1 MLKYSC
7 CLCGPSR
14 RNWKSTVPQV
24 RESGNYLLTGCQ
36 GSLSPLPQSQSWG
49 WGQEN
54 GGWKTGFPA
63 ESQLVPQNTSA
74 VSVPALSSS
83 RCGGVSLGQQPPG
96 QHVLR
101 DTVLMGELGLPP
113 YSTEYGLTWLR
124 LTWVPDVL
132 RAALLKS
139 RERMTSFLVCKRVRY
154 SLMYL
159 NHNLVSKIIWAALKY
174 LENMLLMY
182 KHTHR

>member
-1 MLKYSC
+1 MGHPVGIENQLF
-7 CLCGPSR
+7 LR
-14 RNWKSTVPQV
+14 
-24 RESGNYLLTGCQ
+24 SGRVEHYLLTGCQ
-36 GSLSPLPQSQSWG
+36 GSLSPLPQSQRLRVRPGKWRV
-49 WGQEN
+49 EN
-54 GGWKTGFPA
+54 RI
-63 ESQLVPQNTSA
+63 SCRNQLVPQNTTA

-139 RERMTSFLVCKRVRY
+139 RERMTSFLVCKRGRY
-154 SLMYL
+154 SHMYL
-159 NHNLVSKIIWAALKY
+159 NHNLVGKITWAALKY